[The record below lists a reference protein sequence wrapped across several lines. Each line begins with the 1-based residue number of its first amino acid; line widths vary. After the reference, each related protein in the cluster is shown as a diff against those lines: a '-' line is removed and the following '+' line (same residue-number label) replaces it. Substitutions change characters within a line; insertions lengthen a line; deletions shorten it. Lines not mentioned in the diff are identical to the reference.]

1 MYWGFSQFDVEES
14 SCPEPRARPH
24 QHLQGEVMV
33 NDGLAELFQTT
44 PYITC
49 QNHLLEHIHTLT
61 AEAPHQQQYLLKR
74 YCDMEP
80 GSWNSDLQIPLY
92 PLSYSDVATVRQ
104 DFSPDIT
111 NTPAADELVW
121 NFWKT
126 LAAHQ
131 WQVVWE
137 CLAIDLQ
144 RSIQLINSK
153 KKKRE
158 RVKVLWFQHH
168 VIIFWCVS
176 SSMTVN
182 WLSLHCGYFRLS
194 SWDLGTCK

>member
-14 SCPEPRARPH
+14 TCPEPRARPH

-61 AEAPHQQQYLLKR
+61 AEAPHQQQYLLKW

-111 NTPAADELVW
+111 NTPAADELIW

-158 RVKVLWFQHH
+158 SQSSLIPASCDYFLVCFLFYDSKL
-168 VIIFWCVS
+168 IIFALWIFQV
-176 SSMTVN
+176 VI
-182 WLSLHCGYFRLS
+182 LRFR
-194 SWDLGTCK
+194 TM